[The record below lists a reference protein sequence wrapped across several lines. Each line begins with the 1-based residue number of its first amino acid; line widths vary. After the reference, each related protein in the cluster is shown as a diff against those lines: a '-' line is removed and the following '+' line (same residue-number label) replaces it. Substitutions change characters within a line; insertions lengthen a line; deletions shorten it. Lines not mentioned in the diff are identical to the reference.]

1 MNLLEVKYLGSKI
14 NYFPR
19 GKSGIELYSSI
30 NKTYQIIQIRVQY
43 LLRKEFSVNFNKV
56 VTSNISGE
64 RTMKQLFEYK

>member
-1 MNLLEVKYLGSKI
+1 MNLLEVKYLGSKT

-30 NKTYQIIQIRVQY
+30 NKTYQIMVQY
-43 LLRKEFSVNFNKV
+43 LLRKEFNVNFNKV
-56 VTSNISGE
+56 VTSNIPGE